1 MITIIGVYNENNNLS
16 CHQKFSFI
24 KPPNKND
31 LSLNQFEYIKYIGS
45 TEHEHIN
52 GSVISTV

>member
-1 MITIIGVYNENNNLS
+1 
-16 CHQKFSFI
+16 
-24 KPPNKND
+24 
-31 LSLNQFEYIKYIGS
+31 LNQFEYIKYIGS